1 MKKRLNSKLSPSLS
15 AQLWVEEDDDDGTR
29 YSVVVFFSD
38 ASSPAGSQ
46 ARVALQL
53 DRASIERFAADESVA
68 EVVLAERLS
77 PLSR

>member
-1 MKKRLNSKLSPSLS
+1 MRKRSNTKISSNLS
-15 AQLWVEEDDDDGTR
+15 AQMWLDDDDDTR

-46 ARVALQL
+46 ARVALKL
-53 DRASIERFAADESVA
+53 DRASIERLAADESVA
-68 EVVLAERLS
+68 EVVLAEQLI